1 MGIPRKQ
8 ARVGFALGGGGVHG
22 AAEVGMLQ
30 ALTEAGI
37 APDLVVGTSIGAVNG
52 AVIAAYP
59 GQAGVERLTR
69 LWDDLAASQILDG
82 AVIGR
87 LSTLLRTR
95 THMHSLAP
103 LQALLER
110 NLPGTF
116 AELELPFQCV
126 AASVERAGPRWFS
139 EGPLVP
145 AILASCAVPGLFPPV
160 EIDGEHHMDGG
171 LVHSIPVGR
180 ALELGATEVYVLHVG
195 RIEHPLRN
203 PRNPVEVALAAFEI
217 GRRHRFVEE
226 IGRLPESVTAHVLP
240 ADAEGLAF
248 NDLRQLRY
256 RDGRRIGTAI
266 ERARTAT
273 ASYLAEAGKA
283 G

>member
-1 MGIPRKQ
+1 
-8 ARVGFALGGGGVHG
+8 
-22 AAEVGMLQ
+22 MLQ

-52 AVIAAYP
+52 AVMAAHP
-59 GQAGVERLTR
+59 GLPGVERLTR
-69 LWDDLAASQILDG
+69 LWDELAASEVLDG
-82 AVIGR
+82 ALIGR

-95 THMHSLAP
+95 THLHSLRP
-103 LQALLER
+103 LRAILER
-110 NLPGTF
+110 HLPGTF
-116 AELELPFQCV
+116 AELEVPFQCV

-139 EGPLVP
+139 DGPLVP
-145 AILASCAVPGLFPPV
+145 AILASSAVPGLFPPV

-195 RIEHPLRN
+195 RIENPLRK

-226 IGRLPESVTAHVLP
+226 IERLPESVTAHVLP

-256 RDGRRIGTAI
+256 RDRRRIGSAI

-273 ASYLAEAGKA
+273 GRYLAGV
-283 G
+283 GQGG